1 MNVNIALAVLVFW
14 PFVGGLLCYAAGT
27 KNERFRDYL
36 ADFVAVSEFV
46 LALFLLSGPCAG
58 SLWVPESFDAS
69 GICGLGLPFYA
80 GRVSGGLC
88 NSGGFAWMMATVLS
102 REYFSHHGKQ
112 EPLLSVPA
120 FDAGGDHRGIP
131 FGRFVYDF
139 YFLEIMSFT
148 FVWVAQEENGPALR
162 AAETYLAV
170 AVIGGLVM
178 LMDCFFCTM
187 RWGRLRFRNCFRRPP
202 RVQINGCFMWR
213 AYVAGRI

>member
-46 LALFLLSGPCAG
+46 LALFLLSGSGAPG
-58 SLWVPESFDAS
+58 SSWVPESFDAS
-69 GICGLGLPFYA
+69 GICGLGLHFTLDGFRAVYVRLR
-80 GRVSGGLC
+80 GRVPVADGGSALRGVFPRPAPC
-88 NSGGFAWMMATVLS
+88 
-102 REYFSHHGKQ
+102 

-139 YFLEIMSFT
+139 YFL
-148 FVWVAQEENGPALR
+148 
-162 AAETYLAV
+162 
-170 AVIGGLVM
+170 
-178 LMDCFFCTM
+178 
-187 RWGRLRFRNCFRRPP
+187 
-202 RVQINGCFMWR
+202 
-213 AYVAGRI
+213 